1 MAIKAKFSVDN
12 REMKKGLQE
21 VDQQAKKTGAN
32 IKSSMENAGKGFE
45 SVNKLGGKLGGVAK
59 NLVEA
64 FTGALSPIGLATAA
78 IAALGTLAV
87 KVWDM
92 MTVSAEEYAMKAS
105 NAVEKANK
113 NLEETFKQQEADSS
127 YLERLKEL
135 SQAENMSNAMKM
147 EAAELIS
154 LLTKRYGDLGISIDM
169 ATGKIIGLDEAQRT
183 FLKSQQ
189 EMKVDAAQ
197 ISVNAQ
203 KMAVDSA
210 TENAIG
216 KRNINAHVTPF
227 EFGDAT
233 KSANVSRAEKWNKGG
248 LEGKL
253 EVANDM
259 MQNATSS
266 KNIEK
271 WQKLAVEIEKMILVQ
286 KELNSIVEYGE
297 RSEKA
302 YAEALKKR
310 SQQTINAATA
320 SHKQAA
326 ERSKTSREQAQE
338 KDHYESLSNEDK
350 ISYKESESIKELE
363 KRQDLTESII
373 ANEEKLK
380 SLKEKQKELESA
392 AGKGNANVDKE
403 YVKVG
408 EEIAKINESI
418 AKAEAE
424 RQESLTKTYNIE
436 KEIAALKKKSSD
448 YYTSQKDSLNQEI
461 DIAKMKL
468 NGLNDEIAKYKLIN
482 DLKAKGITKDEAEI
496 EAILKKQREL
506 GALNLQN
513 DLKSQGENLQL
524 QAMKAAGFGK
534 EAAQLEALRNAEKT
548 KGSKLTKEEIAQ
560 VKKLSDL
567 QYELSN
573 MNMKVS
579 LGRGTMT
586 NELASRGGFAS
597 SVVTDSKTDINNQ
610 ILTVQ
615 KAQEAILKQITAEL
629 KKIGVIS

>member
-45 SVNKLGGKLGGVAK
+45 SVNKLGSKLGGAAK
-59 NLVEA
+59 NIIEA
-64 FTGALSPIGLATAA
+64 FTGLLSPIGLATAA

-87 KVWDM
+87 KVWDI

-105 NAVEKANK
+105 NAVDKANK

-154 LLTKRYGDLGISIDM
+154 LLTKRYGDLGVSIDM
-169 ATGKIIGLDEAQRT
+169 ATGKITGLDEAQRT
-183 FLKSQQ
+183 FLKNQQ
-189 EMKVDAAQ
+189 QMKVDAAK

-203 KMAVDSA
+203 KMAADSA
-210 TENAIG
+210 TESALGIRNVNAQ
-216 KRNINAHVTPF
+216 VTPYY
-227 EFGDAT
+227 FGDAT
-233 KSANVSRAEKWNKGG
+233 KSVNVIRADKWNSGG

-253 EVANDM
+253 EVANSM
-259 MQNATSS
+259 AQNATTA
-266 KNIEK
+266 KDIEK
-271 WQKLAVEIEKMILVQ
+271 WQKLIIEIEKLMLAQ

-302 YAEALKKR
+302 YTEALKKR
-310 SQQTINAATA
+310 SQQTIGTSTDN
-320 SHKQAA
+320 HNQAA
-326 ERSKTSREQAQE
+326 ERSKKSREHAQE

-350 ISYKESESIKELE
+350 IGYKEKESVRELE

-373 ANEEKLK
+373 ENEEKLK

-615 KAQEAILKQITAEL
+615 KAQEAILKQITTEL

>member
-32 IKSSMENAGKGFE
+32 IKSSIENAGKGFE

-189 EMKVDAAQ
+189 QMKVDAAQ
-197 ISVNAQ
+197 INVNAQ

-227 EFGDAT
+227 KFGDAT

-259 MQNATSS
+259 MQNATTS

-271 WQKLAVEIEKMILVQ
+271 WQKLALEIEKMILAQ

-302 YAEALKKR
+302 YTEALKKR
-310 SQQTINAATA
+310 SQQTISNATD

-326 ERSKTSREQAQE
+326 EQSKKSREQAQE
-338 KDHYESLSNEDK
+338 KDHYESLSNEGK
-350 ISYKESESIKELE
+350 ISYKENESIRELE

-380 SLKEKQKELESA
+380 SLQAKQKELEPT
-392 AGKGNANVDKE
+392 AGKGNADADKE
-403 YVKVG
+403 YLQIG
-408 EEIAKINESI
+408 DEIAKINESI

-424 RQESLTKTYNIE
+424 RQESLTKSYNIE

-448 YYTSQKDSLNQEI
+448 YYASQKDSLNQEI

-573 MNMKVS
+573 MNMNVS

-597 SVVTDSKTDINNQ
+597 SVVTDSKTDVNSQ

>member
-1 MAIKAKFSVDN
+1 MNPSTN
-12 REMKKGLQE
+12 L
-21 VDQQAKKTGAN
+21 VDQW
-32 IKSSMENAGKGFE
+32 
-45 SVNKLGGKLGGVAK
+45 GGTLK
-59 NLVEA
+59 NVQEA
-64 FTGALSPIGLATAA
+64 IMGMLSPIGLLMAGIT
-78 IAALGTLAV
+78 ALGALAV

-92 MTVSAEEYAMKAS
+92 MTVSAEEYSMKAS
-105 NAVEKANK
+105 NAVTKANK
-113 NLEETFKQQEADSS
+113 NLEETFKQQEADSG

-135 SQAENMSNAMKM
+135 ADAENLSNAMKL

-154 LLTKRYGDLGISIDM
+154 ILTKRYGDLGISIDM
-169 ATGKIIGLDEAQRT
+169 ATGKITGLDEAQNK
-183 FLKSQQ
+183 FLKQQ
-189 EMKVDAAQ
+189 QQMKVDAAQ
-197 ISVNAQ
+197 INVNAQ
-203 KMAVDSA
+203 KMAADSA
-210 TENAIG
+210 TENALG
-216 KRNINAHVTPF
+216 RRNINTRVTPF
-227 EFGDAT
+227 TFGDAT
-233 KSANVSRAEKWNKGG
+233 KSVNVSRAERWNTGG

-259 MQNATSS
+259 MQSATTS
-266 KNIEK
+266 KGIEK
-271 WQKLAVEIEKMILVQ
+271 WQKLALEIEKMILAQ
-286 KELNSIVEYGE
+286 KELNMLVEYGE
-297 RSEKA
+297 RTEKA

-310 SQQTINAATA
+310 SQQTSTAATE

-326 ERSKTSREQAQE
+326 AKSKESREQAKE
-338 KDHYESLSNEDK
+338 KDHYSTLSTEGK
-350 ISYKESESIKELE
+350 IQYKETESIKELE
-363 KRQDLTESII
+363 KRQQLEEQII
-373 ANEEKLK
+373 SDEAKLQQLKDKQK
-380 SLKEKQKELESA
+380 SLEPTI
-392 AGKGNANVDKE
+392 GKGDKTADE
-403 YVKVG
+403 AYLKIG
-408 EEIAKINESI
+408 TEIAAINESI

-424 RQESLTKTYNIE
+424 RQESLTKSYNIE

-468 NGLNDEIAKYKLIN
+468 KGLNDEIAKYKLIN
-482 DLKAKGITKDEAEI
+482 DLKNKGIVKDEEEI
-496 EAILKKQREL
+496 QAILKKQREL

-513 DLKSQGENLQL
+513 DLKGQGENLQL

-534 EAAQLEALRNAEKT
+534 EAAQVEALRNAEKV
-548 KGSKLTKEEIAQ
+548 KGTKLTKEEIAQ

-573 MNMKVS
+573 MNMNVS

-597 SVVTDSKTDINNQ
+597 SVVTDNKTDINNQ

>member
-45 SVNKLGGKLGGVAK
+45 SVNKLGSKLGGAAK
-59 NLVEA
+59 NIIEA
-64 FTGALSPIGLATAA
+64 FTGLLSPIGLATAA

-87 KVWDM
+87 KVWDI

-105 NAVEKANK
+105 NAVDKANK

-154 LLTKRYGDLGISIDM
+154 LLTKRYGDLGVSIDM
-169 ATGKIIGLDEAQRT
+169 ATGKITGLDEAQRT
-183 FLKSQQ
+183 FLKNQQ
-189 EMKVDAAQ
+189 QMKVDAAK

-203 KMAVDSA
+203 KMAADSA
-210 TENAIG
+210 TESALGIRNVNAQ
-216 KRNINAHVTPF
+216 VTPYY
-227 EFGDAT
+227 FGDAT
-233 KSANVSRAEKWNKGG
+233 KSVNVTRADKWNSGG

-253 EVANDM
+253 AVANSM
-259 MQNATSS
+259 AQNATTA
-266 KNIEK
+266 KDIEK
-271 WQKLAVEIEKMILVQ
+271 WQKLIIEIEKLMLAQ

-302 YAEALKKR
+302 YTEALKKR
-310 SQQTINAATA
+310 SQQTISTATDN
-320 SHKQAA
+320 HNQAA
-326 ERSKTSREQAQE
+326 ERSKKSREQAQE

-350 ISYKESESIKELE
+350 ISYKEKESVRELE

-373 ANEEKLK
+373 ENEEKLK

-548 KGSKLTKEEIAQ
+548 KGSKLTEEEIAQ

-573 MNMKVS
+573 MNMNVS

>member
-189 EMKVDAAQ
+189 QMKVDAAQ
-197 ISVNAQ
+197 INVNAQ

-259 MQNATSS
+259 MQNATTS

-271 WQKLAVEIEKMILVQ
+271 WQKLALEIEKMIFAQ
-286 KELNSIVEYGE
+286 KELNTIVEYGE

-326 ERSKTSREQAQE
+326 EKSKSSREQAQE
-338 KDHYESLSNEDK
+338 KDHYESLSNEGK
-350 ISYKESESIKELE
+350 ISYKENESIRELE

-380 SLKEKQKELESA
+380 SLQAKQKELEPTV
-392 AGKGNANVDKE
+392 GKGNTNADKE
-403 YVKVG
+403 YLQIG
-408 EEIAKINESI
+408 DEIAKINESI

-424 RQESLTKTYNIE
+424 RQESLTKSYNIE

-448 YYTSQKDSLNQEI
+448 YYASQKDSLNQEI

-573 MNMKVS
+573 MNMNVS

-597 SVVTDSKTDINNQ
+597 SVVTDSKTDVNSQ

>member
-154 LLTKRYGDLGISIDM
+154 LLTKRYGDLGVSIDM
-169 ATGKIIGLDEAQRT
+169 ATGKITGLDEAQRT
-183 FLKSQQ
+183 FLKRQQ
-189 EMKVDAAQ
+189 QMKVDAAK

-203 KMAVDSA
+203 KMVVDSA

-271 WQKLAVEIEKMILVQ
+271 WQKLIIEIEKLMLAQ

-482 DLKAKGITKDEAEI
+482 DLKTKGITKDEAEI

-513 DLKSQGENLQL
+513 DLKSKGENLQL

>member
-32 IKSSMENAGKGFE
+32 IKEHMERAGQGFE
-45 SVNKLGGKLGGVAK
+45 SINKLGGSMGGTLK
-59 NLVEA
+59 NVQEA
-64 FTGALSPIGLATAA
+64 IMGMLSPVGLVMAGIT
-78 IAALGTLAV
+78 ALGTLAV

-105 NAVEKANK
+105 NAVDKANK
-113 NLEETFKQQEADSS
+113 NMEQTVKQAETDSG

-169 ATGKIIGLDEAQRT
+169 ATGKIIGLDEAQRA
-183 FLKSQQ
+183 FLKRQQ
-189 EMKVDAAQ
+189 QMKVDAAQ
-197 ISVNAQ
+197 ININAQ
-203 KMAVDSA
+203 KTAVDSA

-380 SLKEKQKELESA
+380 SLQAKQKELEST
-392 AGKGNANVDKE
+392 AGKGNANADKE
-403 YVKVG
+403 YLQVG
-408 EEIAKINESI
+408 DEIAKTTESI

-424 RQESLTKTYNIE
+424 RQESLTKSYNIE

-448 YYTSQKDSLNQEI
+448 YYASQKDSLNQEI

-548 KGSKLTKEEIAQ
+548 KGSKLTEEEIAQ

-573 MNMKVS
+573 MNMNVS

>member
-45 SVNKLGGKLGGVAK
+45 SVNKLGSKLGGAAK
-59 NLVEA
+59 NIIEA
-64 FTGALSPIGLATAA
+64 FTGLLSPIGLATAA

-87 KVWDM
+87 KVWDI

-169 ATGKIIGLDEAQRT
+169 ATGKIIGLDEAQRA

-482 DLKAKGITKDEAEI
+482 DLKTKGITKDEAEI

-513 DLKSQGENLQL
+513 DLKSKGENLQL

-560 VKKLSDL
+560 VKQLSDL

>member
-87 KVWDM
+87 KVWDI

-105 NAVEKANK
+105 NAVDKANK

-169 ATGKIIGLDEAQRT
+169 ATGKIIGLDEAQRA
-183 FLKSQQ
+183 FLKRQQ
-189 EMKVDAAQ
+189 QMKVDAAQ

-203 KMAVDSA
+203 RMAVDSA

-271 WQKLAVEIEKMILVQ
+271 WQKLIIEIEKLMLAQ

-424 RQESLTKTYNIE
+424 RQESLTKSYNIE

-573 MNMKVS
+573 MNMNVS
-579 LGRGTMT
+579 IGRGTMT

-597 SVVTDSKTDINNQ
+597 SVVTDSKTDVNNQ

-615 KAQEAILKQITAEL
+615 KAQEALLKQIEAEL
-629 KKIGVIS
+629 KKMGVIS

>member
-45 SVNKLGGKLGGVAK
+45 SVNKLGSKLGGAAK
-59 NLVEA
+59 NIIEA
-64 FTGALSPIGLATAA
+64 FTGLLSPIGLATAA

-87 KVWDM
+87 KVWDI

-105 NAVEKANK
+105 NAVDKANK
-113 NLEETFKQQEADSS
+113 NLEETFKQQEADSG

-154 LLTKRYGDLGISIDM
+154 LLTKRYGDLGVSIDM
-169 ATGKIIGLDEAQRT
+169 ATGKITGLDEAQRT
-183 FLKSQQ
+183 FLKRQQ
-189 EMKVDAAQ
+189 QMKVDAAK

-203 KMAVDSA
+203 KMAADSA
-210 TENAIG
+210 TESALGIRNVNAQ
-216 KRNINAHVTPF
+216 VTPYY
-227 EFGDAT
+227 FGDAT
-233 KSANVSRAEKWNKGG
+233 KSVNVTRADKWNSGG

-253 EVANDM
+253 AVANSM
-259 MQNATSS
+259 AQNATTA
-266 KNIEK
+266 KDIEK
-271 WQKLAVEIEKMILVQ
+271 WQKLIIEIEKLMLAQ

-482 DLKAKGITKDEAEI
+482 DLKTKGITKDEAEI

-513 DLKSQGENLQL
+513 DLKSKGENLQL

-548 KGSKLTKEEIAQ
+548 KGSKLTEEEIAQ

-567 QYELSN
+567 QYELAN
-573 MNMKVS
+573 MNMNVS
-579 LGRGTMT
+579 IGRGTMT

-597 SVVTDSKTDINNQ
+597 SVVTDSKTDVNNQ

-615 KAQEAILKQITAEL
+615 KAQEALLKQIEAEL
-629 KKIGVIS
+629 KKMGVIS

>member
-45 SVNKLGGKLGGVAK
+45 SVNKLGSKLGGAAK
-59 NLVEA
+59 NIIEA
-64 FTGALSPIGLATAA
+64 FTGLLSPIGLATAA

-87 KVWDM
+87 KVWDI

-105 NAVEKANK
+105 NAVDKANK

-169 ATGKIIGLDEAQRT
+169 ATGKIIGLDEAQRA
-183 FLKSQQ
+183 FLKRQQ
-189 EMKVDAAQ
+189 QMKVDAAQ
-197 ISVNAQ
+197 ININAQ
-203 KMAVDSA
+203 KMVVDSA

-271 WQKLAVEIEKMILVQ
+271 WQKLIIEIEKLMLAQ

-424 RQESLTKTYNIE
+424 RQESLTKSYNIE

-482 DLKAKGITKDEAEI
+482 DLKTKGITKDEAEI

-513 DLKSQGENLQL
+513 DLKSKGENLQL

-573 MNMKVS
+573 MNMNVS

>member
-45 SVNKLGGKLGGVAK
+45 SVNKLGSKLGGAAK
-59 NLVEA
+59 NIIEA
-64 FTGALSPIGLATAA
+64 FTGLLSPIGLATAA

-87 KVWDM
+87 KVWDI

-105 NAVEKANK
+105 NAVDKANK

-169 ATGKIIGLDEAQRT
+169 ATGKITGLDEAQRT
-183 FLKSQQ
+183 FLKNQHL
-189 EMKVDAAQ
+189 MKVDAAK

-203 KMAVDSA
+203 KMAADSA
-210 TENAIG
+210 TESALGIRNVNAQ
-216 KRNINAHVTPF
+216 VTPYY
-227 EFGDAT
+227 FGDAT
-233 KSANVSRAEKWNKGG
+233 KSVNVTRADKWNSGG

-253 EVANDM
+253 AVANSM
-259 MQNATSS
+259 AQNATTA
-266 KNIEK
+266 KDIEK
-271 WQKLAVEIEKMILVQ
+271 WQKLIIEIEKLMLAQ

-482 DLKAKGITKDEAEI
+482 DLKTKGITKDEAEI

-513 DLKSQGENLQL
+513 DLKSKGENLQL

-579 LGRGTMT
+579 LWRGTMT